1 MNNNKKNMEQNVS
14 TMTEA
19 EWKKACSDLILDKVN
34 NL

>member
-1 MNNNKKNMEQNVS
+1 MNNNKKNMEQNVL

-19 EWKKACSDLILDKVN
+19 EWKKACSNLILDKVI